1 MKNIGQ
7 YNQDL
12 SVPRKKDIDSLET
25 RVKTNEDNI
34 AMAES
39 DIEGLTTDV
48 GTLKTDV
55 GQVKT
60 ALNFKQDT
68 ITGGAS
74 TITDNNLTANHALV
88 SNGSGKVGVSDV
100 TSTELSYLDGVT
112 SNVQTQLNSKQGI
125 KDEIQA
131 VRLRGG
137 INSIIN
143 NASAV
148 SINPAVNAIGFLL
161 HNGGN
166 VQIFYDGYLMPFQNQ
181 EIDTLFD
188 GKSSTYINFG
198 AGPSNAKN
206 EGVCRWSETTQYPQN
221 ARVMYQTTSSVF
233 RWYKALK
240 ESQGVIPEGDSTGAW
255 EDVSIS
261 SSPNKMDVRNLDISI
276 VIDSPLTFKYENGI
290 SLYWRASNQNCG
302 YYKIEVYDSVQNQYA
317 LVAERDNIPE
327 DEVVNT
333 QYLGT
338 KVNGDGKRARI
349 TLRSQPRQGGGW
361 FAATQIALTGVGGG
375 IEGTLVN
382 RGGSTMYGNLS
393 PYTDGGASLGTSS
406 AQWKEVRAQN
416 IYGNVNNTT
425 STFSQASSRT
435 DILSGDKLSTI
446 FGKIAKWFSDLGSL
460 AFKSSVAKSDLVS
473 DVQASLDK
481 ADSALQS
488 APVTSVNSK
497 TGAVTLGA
505 VDVGALPLTGGTL
518 TGPLVLG
525 NEDAQ
530 IKIGEAGVIFNPS
543 QEEPQIVISDSHYA
557 TQYISL
563 TSSQTKIVGGTQ
575 FTNTNM
581 TLAPGGITIQK
592 LESGVPST
600 ATLSGISDGVNAN
613 DAVNVSQLNAVKSSI
628 PSSSDFVKTSGGM
641 VTGQLYLLGGTGPL
655 AVKNGSV
662 TLNEGYSIGYGD
674 GNYNFSQI
682 NGQFQLM
689 KNKSSSEGIFIG
701 SQANEADDYVALQTV
716 VNSATQPMSTHIN
729 VRSNGVID
737 LSHEDSSS
745 GSYFV
750 NDVRI
755 QGVANGT
762 ANNEAVNW
770 RQLKQYLPLAGGAM
784 TGTLDMRSQKIINV
798 ADGTDDSDAAT
809 VRQAKAGSP
818 KGPVMVMISNVTL
831 GAAHEVIHN
840 NLWDCTFLGT
850 IYGTRYID
858 GVAVDIYPQSHIVSV
873 GGSDYGDA
881 GGFCAVQKSA
891 NSMDVVIKA
900 LCISSTAPS
909 SIQIPCLVW

>member
-7 YNQDL
+7 YNEDL

-39 DIEGLTTDV
+39 DIEGLNTGV
-48 GTLKTDV
+48 STLKTDV
-55 GQVKT
+55 SNVKT
-60 ALNFKQDT
+60 ALSSKQDT
-68 ITGGAS
+68 IVGAAS
-74 TITDNNLTANHALV
+74 TIVEDNLSASKVLV
-88 SNGSGKVGVSDV
+88 SDASGKVSVSDV

-112 SNVQTQLNSKQGI
+112 SNVQTQLNNKQGI
-125 KDEIQA
+125 EDEIQA

-198 AGPSNAKN
+198 DGPRNAKN

-221 ARVMYQTTSSVF
+221 ARVMYQTTSGVF

-276 VIDSPLTFKYENGI
+276 VIDSPSTFKYENGI
-290 SLYWRASNQNCG
+290 SLYWRALNQNCG

-338 KVNGDGKRARI
+338 KVNGNGKRARI
-349 TLRSQPRQGGGW
+349 TLRSQPRQAGGW
-361 FAATQIALTGVGGG
+361 FAATQIALTGIDGG

-393 PYTDGGASLGTSS
+393 PYIDGGASLGTSS
-406 AQWKEVRAQN
+406 AQWEQVRAQN

-435 DILSGDKLSTI
+435 NISSGDKLSTI

-460 AFKSSVAKSDLVS
+460 AFKSSVAKSDLAN
-473 DVQASLDK
+473 DVQTSLDK

-488 APVTSVNSK
+488 APVISVNSK

-505 VDVGALPLTGGTL
+505 VDIGALPLTGGTL
-518 TGPLVLG
+518 SGNLNLNTNKLCLNEDGYQVSAPMGHLQIKKDTDLTPNSVAITEYNDNENKQLHFVVNDSSDGSHNTQVVLKKNTLQLYNNTVSGSSISMGYVNVKGVADAINDHDAVNLRQLNSSLG
-525 NEDAQ
+525 NYVSKVGTNGQTIASSFEAANS
-530 IKIGEAGVIFNPS
+530 IKVQTGGEVNNTIELLSSDVAPS
-543 QEEPQIVISDSHYA
+543 LVA
-557 TQYISL
+557 
-563 TSSQTKIVGGTQ
+563 TSSGKSMSVSFVPQYSEVSFNTDDNVTLTGIKAGTND
-575 FTNTNM
+575 T
-581 TLAPGGITIQK
+581 
-592 LESGVPST
+592 
-600 ATLSGISDGVNAN
+600 
-613 DAVNVSQLNAVKSSI
+613 DAVNVGQLNATIAAAGGLKA
-628 PSSSDFVKTSGGM
+628 SDILFVYVAINRLVGSVAPFGNG
-641 VTGQLYLLGGTGPL
+641 LYLHTITSYRSLTITVKDGPTV
-655 AVKNGSV
+655 A
-662 TLNEGYSIGYGD
+662 TNE
-674 GNYNFSQI
+674 
-682 NGQFQLM
+682 L
-689 KNKSSSEGIFIG
+689 
-701 SQANEADDYVALQTV
+701 QAIVPLF
-716 VNSATQPMSTHIN
+716 
-729 VRSNGVID
+729 
-737 LSHEDSSS
+737 SS
-745 GSYFV
+745 GSISARDISIRFFDNYITSIDYLASV
-750 NDVRI
+750 SDI
-755 QGVANGT
+755 PESLT
-762 ANNEAVNW
+762 IWCYAV
-770 RQLKQYLPLAGGAM
+770 K
-784 TGTLDMRSQKIINV
+784 K
-798 ADGTDDSDAAT
+798 
-809 VRQAKAGSP
+809 
-818 KGPVMVMISNVTL
+818 
-831 GAAHEVIHN
+831 
-840 NLWDCTFLGT
+840 
-850 IYGTRYID
+850 
-858 GVAVDIYPQSHIVSV
+858 
-873 GGSDYGDA
+873 
-881 GGFCAVQKSA
+881 
-891 NSMDVVIKA
+891 
-900 LCISSTAPS
+900 
-909 SIQIPCLVW
+909 

>member
-12 SVPRKKDIDSLET
+12 SVPRKKDIDSLEA

-39 DIEGLTTDV
+39 DIEGLNTDI

-55 GQVKT
+55 SNVKT
-60 ALNFKQDT
+60 ALSSKQDT
-68 ITGGAS
+68 IVGAAS
-74 TITDNNLTANHALV
+74 TIVEDNLTAGKVLV
-88 SNGSGKVGVSDV
+88 SDASGKVGVSDV
-100 TSTELSYLDGVT
+100 TSTELGYLDGVT
-112 SNVQTQLNSKQGI
+112 SNVQTQLDGKQGI
-125 KDEIQA
+125 NDEIQA

-188 GKSSTYINFG
+188 GKFSTYINFG

-221 ARVMYQTTSSVF
+221 ARVMYQTTSGVF

-240 ESQGVIPEGDSTGAW
+240 ESQGVIPEGDSIGAW

-276 VIDSPLTFKYENGI
+276 VIDSPSTFKYENGI
-290 SLYWRASNQNCG
+290 SLYWRALNQNCG

-333 QYLGT
+333 QYLGV

-349 TLRSQPRQGGGW
+349 TLRSQPKQAGGW
-361 FAATQIALTGVGGG
+361 FAATQIALTGIGGG

-393 PYTDGGASLGTSS
+393 PYIDGGASLGTSS
-406 AQWKEVRAQN
+406 TQWKQVRAQN

-425 STFSQASSRT
+425 STFSQASSR
-435 DILSGDKLSTI
+435 INISSGDKLSTI

-460 AFKSSVAKSDLVS
+460 AFKSSVAKSDLAN
-473 DVQASLDK
+473 DVQTSLDK

-505 VDVGALPLTGGTL
+505 VDIGALPLTGGTL

-543 QEEPQIVISDSHYA
+543 QNEPQIVISDSHYA

-563 TSSQTKIVGGTQ
+563 SSSQAKIVGGTQ

-581 TLAPGGITIQK
+581 MLAPDGITIQK

-674 GNYNFSQI
+674 GNYNFNQI
-682 NGQFQLM
+682 NGQFQLI

-762 ANNEAVNW
+762 ANNEAVNLG
-770 RQLKQYLPLAGGAM
+770 QLNAVKNSIPDTSNFAPATAGLKVLSDTGGTFQYLGSVTTKLYYYSFTSQYSLPSNAVL
-784 TGTLDMRSQKIINV
+784 LDIAI
-798 ADGTDDSDAAT
+798 
-809 VRQAKAGSP
+809 P
-818 KGPVMVMISNVTL
+818 
-831 GAAHEVIHN
+831 
-840 NLWDCTFLGT
+840 
-850 IYGTRYID
+850 Y
-858 GVAVDIYPQSHIVSV
+858 
-873 GGSDYGDA
+873 
-881 GGFCAVQKSA
+881 
-891 NSMDVVIKA
+891 
-900 LCISSTAPS
+900 SSTIGIFKVMCS
-909 SIQIPCLVW
+909 YIQSWSPAKIWFMSMNYVTDFTHDGSTKIYYMLA